1 MKNWKTI
8 ISVLCVFVLGASAGA
23 LVTHLIYIQKME
35 NIIRDEP
42 KTMREIIVQRLNHK
56 LQLDPAQLEQ
66 IRAIVKETHS
76 AMKTVRR
83 QIKPDI
89 EVVISTSRE
98 KIRAVLRPDQLEKYE
113 KIISERKKRSENDE
127 NGR

>member
-8 ISVLCVFVLGASAGA
+8 VSVLCVFVLGASAGS
-23 LVTHLIYIQKME
+23 LVTHLIYTQKME

-42 KTMREIIVQRLNHK
+42 KTMREIIVQRLNRK
-56 LQLDPAQLEQ
+56 LQLDAGQLEQ

-76 AMKTVRR
+76 EMKTIRR

-89 EVVISTSRE
+89 EGVIERSRE
-98 KIRAVLRPDQLEKYE
+98 KIRAVLRPDQREKYE
-113 KIISERKKRSENDE
+113 KIVSERKKRRENDE